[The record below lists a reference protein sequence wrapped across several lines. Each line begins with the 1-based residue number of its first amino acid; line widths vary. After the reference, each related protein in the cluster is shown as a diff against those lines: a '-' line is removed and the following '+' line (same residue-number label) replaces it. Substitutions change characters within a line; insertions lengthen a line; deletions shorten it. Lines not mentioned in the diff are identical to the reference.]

1 MRSREAQEQCI
12 VIQWCNLQS
21 NKYPELEY
29 IFHCPNG
36 GKRGKIEAHNL
47 ILEGFKSG
55 VPDLLLLTPKGK
67 YIGLAIE
74 MKWGKNKCTPNQ
86 IRWLEWLHKQGY
98 KCKICHS
105 ADEAIQAIK
114 NYLNKG

>member
-36 GKRGKIEAHNL
+36 GSRNKVEAINLKR
-47 ILEGFKSG
+47 EGVKSG

-67 YIGLAIE
+67 YTGLVIE
-74 MKWGKNKCTPNQ
+74 MKWGKNKCTQNQ
-86 IRWLEWLHKQGY
+86 IRWLEWLEKQGY
-98 KCKICHS
+98 KCKICYS
-105 ADEAIQAIK
+105 ADEAIKAIK
-114 NYLNKG
+114 DYLKIK